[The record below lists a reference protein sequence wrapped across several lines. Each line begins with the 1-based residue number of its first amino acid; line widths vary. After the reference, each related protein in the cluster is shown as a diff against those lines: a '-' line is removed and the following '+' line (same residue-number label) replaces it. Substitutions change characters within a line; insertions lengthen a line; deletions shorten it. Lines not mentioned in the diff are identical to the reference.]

1 VQQVT
6 AIPAPK
12 DQGVRR
18 YLLTGLVICAV
29 CGRRMD
35 AHWVHGRP
43 GYRCRHGYSSARSSA
58 PRARN
63 VYWAE
68 QRIID
73 GLLYQLS
80 YAGELPFLAD
90 TSELLDHLR
99 KRRVVVVC
107 GVDTLDV
114 EPVDL
119 GKQVTPPQS
128 SLEWMTLV
136 GVNVSEGGLE
146 PPRPIKGTSTSS

>member
-1 VQQVT
+1 VISERPAHPALVSEPDFLAVQQVT

-43 GYRCRHGYSSARSSA
+43 GYRCRPGYSSARSSA

-63 VYWAE
+63 VYGAE

-73 GLLYQLS
+73 GLLCQLS
-80 YAGELPFLAD
+80 YTGELPFLAD

-99 KRRVVVVC
+99 KPRVVVVC

-119 GKQVTPPQS
+119 GKQVTPTTIITRMDDS
-128 SLEWMTLV
+128 
-136 GVNVSEGGLE
+136 GG
-146 PPRPIKGTSTSS
+146 G